1 VSIAEHFYKNYVSK
15 QLAAAIVAFLLSSQ
29 VVSGAAIRIM
39 PLGDSIT
46 AGSNSGVIPDDPGYY
61 LSYRKALK
69 DKLVAAGYVTDFV
82 GSQIGGNLTGF
93 ADPQHEGHPGWLADG
108 DPSISILPRVNA
120 FLSAN
125 PAEIVLLHIGT
136 NDIGNEG
143 QAPLGVKNEIEKILD
158 AIDDYE
164 RSSGKDVWVVLALIV
179 NRGIGCSYRSETTS
193 LNNALEAMAVARQT
207 GGDKIVVV
215 DMEAAID
222 NYNVGGDLYDC
233 VHPSA
238 LGYSKMADAWLLGLL
253 DIPPQADAGSD
264 QNVNPGV
271 TVNLNGAGSLGSF
284 GTIAAYAWAQTAGSP
299 TVVLKNAST
308 DVASFTAPEVGS
320 GGADLTFKL
329 TVTDT
334 NGNKGEDT
342 CIVQLNG
349 PPVADAGLD
358 QQVNA
363 GATVLLDGTR
373 SFDADGAISTYAW
386 LQTSGPAV
394 VLAGSTSAK
403 ASFIAPAAAIS
414 SATLTF
420 QLAVTDSLGRQ
431 STDSTSVAV
440 APDGGQS
447 QSGGGGGGGGCF
459 ITAAGN

>member
-1 VSIAEHFYKNYVSK
+1 MSIAEHFYKNFVSK

-46 AGSNSGVIPDDPGYY
+46 AGSNSGVNPDDPSFY

-69 DKLVAAGYVTDFV
+69 DKLVAEGYVTDFV
-82 GSQIGGNLTGF
+82 GSQIGGNAVPGF

-108 DPSISILPRVNA
+108 DPAISILPRVNA
-120 FLSAN
+120 FLSDN

-164 RSSGKDVWVVLALIV
+164 QSSGKDVWVVLALIV
-179 NRGIGCSYRSETTS
+179 NRRIDCSDRSETTS
-193 LNNALEAMAVARQT
+193 LNDALEAMAVARQT
-207 GGDKIVVV
+207 AGDKIVVV

-238 LGYSKMADAWLLGLL
+238 AGYSKMADAWLLGLL

-271 TVNLNGAGSLGSF
+271 TVNLDGAGSLGSF
-284 GTIAAYAWAQTAGSP
+284 GTIAAYAWTQTAGSP
-299 TVVLKNAST
+299 TIVLKSA
-308 DVASFTAPEVGS
+308 DKAVASFTAPEVGS

-329 TVTDT
+329 TVTDS

-342 CIVQLNG
+342 CIVHLNG

-358 QQVNA
+358 QQANT

-394 VLAGSTSAK
+394 VLADSTSAK
-403 ASFIAPAAAIS
+403 ASFIAPAAATS
-414 SATLTF
+414 SVTLTF
-420 QLAVTDSLGRQ
+420 QLAVTDSIGRQ
-431 STDSTSVAV
+431 STDSSSVTV
-440 APDGGQS
+440 APDSGQS
-447 QSGGGGGGGGCF
+447 ESGGGGGGCF